1 MQLETFNQLDSDAAK
16 RVLQG
21 CVHIPNWI
29 SELLQQRPYSS
40 KEQLYQTALAQ
51 AQTWQWPEISAALAQ
66 HPRIGEKK
74 AAAVLSE
81 KEQQFSQQEQGQI
94 QTDAVLQLALYQ
106 GNLDYE
112 HKFGHIYLIR
122 AAGRSGQ
129 QILSELQRR
138 LKNTAEQEQ
147 AEVKQQL
154 GEIALLRLNQ
164 EIQ

>member
-1 MQLETFNQLDSDAAK
+1 MQLETFNQLDSDAAQ

-21 CVHIPNWI
+21 CVHIPTWI

-40 KEQLYQTALAQ
+40 KAQLYQTALAH

-138 LKNTAEQEQ
+138 LKNTAKQEQ